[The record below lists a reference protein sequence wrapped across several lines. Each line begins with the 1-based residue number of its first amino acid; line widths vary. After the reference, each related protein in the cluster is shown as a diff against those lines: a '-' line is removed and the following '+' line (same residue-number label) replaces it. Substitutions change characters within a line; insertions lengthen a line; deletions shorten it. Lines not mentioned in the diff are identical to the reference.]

1 MSASLTTRRALAAV
15 LAAGALI
22 GAAAMPA
29 AADGHGHGRDN
40 GRNHGRDHV
49 REHDH
54 GRDNGR
60 DNGRDQGRGRDHG
73 RDHGRDNGR
82 DNGRDHRAPS
92 SIAIGEVQNEDG
104 MRGDRFGRALNR
116 EWVEVKNTGRHAVNL
131 RGYTLTDE
139 QGNRYRF
146 PDFRLDGR
154 SSVKVHTG
162 QGRNTATTCTRTAA
176 GRCGTTATPPPSAT
190 TAATSSTPS
199 PGAAAATTTATADR
213 HTNGA
218 PRPGG
223 RGAPCRRGHAD
234 RRDCRAR

>member
-49 REHDH
+49 RDHDH

-60 DNGRDQGRGRDHG
+60 DNGRDQGRG

-162 QGRNTATTCTRTAA
+162 QGRNTRHDLYQD
-176 GRCGTTATPPPSAT
+176 RRRQVWDDSDTATLRD
-190 TAATSSTPS
+190 
-199 PGAAAATTTATADR
+199 DR
-213 HTNGA
+213 GNIIDTESWG
-218 PRPGG
+218 
-223 RGAPCRRGHAD
+223 RRGHHH
-234 RRDCRAR
+234 RNG

>member
-40 GRNHGRDHV
+40 GRNHVRD
-49 REHDH
+49 HDH

-162 QGRNTATTCTRTAA
+162 QGRNTRHDLYQD
-176 GRCGTTATPPPSAT
+176 RRRQVWDDSDTATLRD
-190 TAATSSTPS
+190 
-199 PGAAAATTTATADR
+199 DR
-213 HTNGA
+213 GNIIDTESWG
-218 PRPGG
+218 
-223 RGAPCRRGHAD
+223 RRGHHH
-234 RRDCRAR
+234 RNG

>member
-29 AADGHGHGRDN
+29 AADGRGHGHGHDN
-40 GRNHGRDHV
+40 GRNHSRDHV
-49 REHDH
+49 RDHDH

-60 DNGRDQGRGRDHG
+60 DH
-73 RDHGRDNGR
+73 GR

-104 MRGDRFGRALNR
+104 GRGDRFGRALNR

-162 QGRNTATTCTRTAA
+162 QGHDTRHDLYQDRRRQVWDDSDTATLRD
-176 GRCGTTATPPPSAT
+176 
-190 TAATSSTPS
+190 
-199 PGAAAATTTATADR
+199 DR
-213 HTNGA
+213 GNIIDTESWS
-218 PRPGG
+218 
-223 RGAPCRRGHAD
+223 RRGHHH
-234 RRDCRAR
+234 RNG

>member
-1 MSASLTTRRALAAV
+1 MSASLTTRRALAAI

-29 AADGHGHGRDN
+29 AADGHGRGGDN

-49 REHDH
+49 RDHDH

-60 DNGRDQGRGRDHG
+60 DNGRGH
-73 RDHGRDNGR
+73 DHGRDNGR
-82 DNGRDHRAPS
+82 DNGRGRDHGRGSGPRDHRAPS

-104 MRGDRFGRALNR
+104 GRGDRFGRALNR

-162 QGRNTATTCTRTAA
+162 QGRNTRHDLYQD
-176 GRCGTTATPPPSAT
+176 RRRQVWDDSDTATLRD
-190 TAATSSTPS
+190 
-199 PGAAAATTTATADR
+199 DR
-213 HTNGA
+213 GNIIDTESWG
-218 PRPGG
+218 
-223 RGAPCRRGHAD
+223 RRGHHH
-234 RRDCRAR
+234 RNG

>member
-29 AADGHGHGRDN
+29 AADGHGRDNGRDN
-40 GRNHGRDHV
+40 GRNHLRD
-49 REHDH
+49 HDH

-60 DNGRDQGRGRDHG
+60 DNGRDHG
-73 RDHGRDNGR
+73 RGRDNGR

-92 SIAIGEVQNEDG
+92 SIAIGEVQSEDG
-104 MRGDRFGRALNR
+104 GRGDRSGRALNR

-162 QGRNTATTCTRTAA
+162 QGRDTHHDLYQDRRRQVWDDSDTATLR
-176 GRCGTTATPPPSAT
+176 
-190 TAATSSTPS
+190 
-199 PGAAAATTTATADR
+199 D
-213 HTNGA
+213 
-218 PRPGG
+218 G
-223 RGAPCRRGHAD
+223 RGNVVDTESWGRRGHHH
-234 RRDCRAR
+234 RNNG

>member
-60 DNGRDQGRGRDHG
+60 DNGRDQGR
-73 RDHGRDNGR
+73 
-82 DNGRDHRAPS
+82 GRDHRAPS

-162 QGRNTATTCTRTAA
+162 QGRNTRHDLYQD
-176 GRCGTTATPPPSAT
+176 RRRQVWDDSDTATLRD
-190 TAATSSTPS
+190 
-199 PGAAAATTTATADR
+199 DR
-213 HTNGA
+213 GNIIDTESWG
-218 PRPGG
+218 
-223 RGAPCRRGHAD
+223 RRGHHH
-234 RRDCRAR
+234 RNG